1 MITLPASTRVF
12 VAAAPV
18 DGRKGFESL
27 ALLVTEVFGQDPL
40 SGHLFVF
47 FSRRRTSVR
56 ILSWDRTG
64 WCLFSKRLEQGSFK
78 IPDQVSATGTGREVD
93 AAELMLIL
101 EGIELKG
108 ATRRA
113 RWTPPGERSAA

>member
-12 VAAAPV
+12 VAAEPV

-64 WCLFSKRLEQGSFK
+64 WCLFSKRLERGCYRIPEQVAASRGGS
-78 IPDQVSATGTGREVD
+78 EVD

-108 ATRRA
+108 ATRSA
-113 RWTPPGERSAA
+113 RWRPEARPAA